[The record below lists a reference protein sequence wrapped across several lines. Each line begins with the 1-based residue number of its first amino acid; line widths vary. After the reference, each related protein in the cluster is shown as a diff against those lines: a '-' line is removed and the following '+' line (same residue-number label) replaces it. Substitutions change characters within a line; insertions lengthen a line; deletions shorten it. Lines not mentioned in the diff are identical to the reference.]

1 MRGKEPVARVVPIAS
16 RKTKRAPGRLA
27 GKFNIPD
34 EFFFDPLPEDE
45 LRRWEGRL

>member
-1 MRGKEPVARVVPIAS
+1 VARVVPIAS
-16 RKTKRAPGRLA
+16 RKTKRAPGPA
-27 GKFNIPD
+27 GRQFNIPD